1 MTFFLSDQIYVIT
14 GKMTYPG
21 SNKSGLEG
29 SFLRNHKTLAKKKK
43 QRNMFFLFVAHIQ
56 ESSIHVKLKCSRQSL
71 VSTGHKPGP
80 SSYDLRPLH
89 IQKKIFK

>member
-21 SNKSGLEG
+21 SNKSGLNG
-29 SFLRNHKTLAKKKK
+29 SFLRNHKTLAKKNKK
-43 QRNMFFLFVAHIQ
+43 KKNREICFFLFVAHIQ

-71 VSTGHKPGP
+71 V
-80 SSYDLRPLH
+80 
-89 IQKKIFK
+89 